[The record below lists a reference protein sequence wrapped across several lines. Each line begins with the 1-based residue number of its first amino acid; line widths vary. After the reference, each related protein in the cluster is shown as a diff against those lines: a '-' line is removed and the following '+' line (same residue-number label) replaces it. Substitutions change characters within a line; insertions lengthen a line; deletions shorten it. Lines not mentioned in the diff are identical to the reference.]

1 VIDYR
6 LSFDDGRIVEFA
18 VDPERQP
25 AAVGAEEHPFWTQL
39 DYHQCPNCPLARGA
53 GGHCPAALDIEGIVT
68 AFRDVVSYRELN
80 VEVRTPDRTYVKRTD
95 VQTAL
100 RSLMGLTLATGGC
113 PLLGQMKGPARL
125 HMPFATM
132 EETLFR
138 MVGSYLLGQF
148 LVGQGGGRP
157 DWELRGLS
165 RLYLEIQEVNFAL
178 KRRLDAAAEKDA
190 NINAVVMLT
199 GIAMLVSCSLEQQL
213 AELAPFAMGTGNAG
227 VPP

>member
-1 VIDYR
+1 
-6 LSFDDGRIVEFA
+6 
-18 VDPERQP
+18 
-25 AAVGAEEHPFWTQL
+25 
-39 DYHQCPNCPLARGA
+39 
-53 GGHCPAALDIEGIVT
+53 
-68 AFRDVVSYRELN
+68 
-80 VEVRTPDRTYVKRTD
+80 VKRTD

-100 RSLMGLTLATGGC
+100 RYLMGLSLATGGC

-138 MVGSYLLGQF
+138 MAGSYLLGQF
-148 LVGQGGGRP
+148 LVGQRGGRP
-157 DWELRGLS
+157 DWELRGLA

-199 GIAMLVSCSLEQQL
+199 GIAMLVSDSLEQQL
-213 AELAPFAMGTGNAG
+213 AELAPFAMGTGDAG
-227 VPP
+227 AQS

>member
-1 VIDYR
+1 MIAYH
-6 LSFDDGRIVEFA
+6 LAFDDGRVLEFS
-18 VDPERQP
+18 VDPDRPP
-25 AAVGAEEHPFWTQL
+25 ASGAVGEHPFWTRL
-39 DYHQCPNCPLARGA
+39 DYHQCPNCPVA
-53 GGHCPAALDIEGIVT
+53 GGAHRHCPAALDIEGIVA
-68 AFRDVVSYRELN
+68 AFRDVVSYREVN

-100 RSLMGLTLATGGC
+100 RSLMGLSLATGGC

-148 LVGQGGGRP
+148 LVGQRGGRP
-157 DWELRGLS
+157 DWALGGLA

-199 GIAMLVSCSLEQQL
+199 GIAMLVSDSLEQQL
-213 AELAPFAMGTGNAG
+213 TELAPFAMGTAE
-227 VPP
+227 PPAAR